1 MSVDARLVV
10 GDGDRLE
17 AVGTVHRSRADGQP
31 IAAAR
36 FTVKGEP
43 GILTVQN
50 RDAAVLVEALLDC
63 AYQVV
68 CAAYEQ
74 GALVDPARL
83 ASLAAELRLRIAE
96 RMDGMAAEIREA
108 RATLDKALVDCV
120 EAERTVATM
129 FDAKA
134 TP

>member
-17 AVGTVHRSRADGQP
+17 AVGTVHISHLDGW

-36 FTVKGEP
+36 FTVEGEP

-50 RDAAVLVEALLDC
+50 RDAGVLIEALMDC

-74 GALVDPARL
+74 GALVDPVRL
-83 ASLAAELRLRIAE
+83 ASLAAELRLRIAA

-120 EAERTVATM
+120 EAERAVATM